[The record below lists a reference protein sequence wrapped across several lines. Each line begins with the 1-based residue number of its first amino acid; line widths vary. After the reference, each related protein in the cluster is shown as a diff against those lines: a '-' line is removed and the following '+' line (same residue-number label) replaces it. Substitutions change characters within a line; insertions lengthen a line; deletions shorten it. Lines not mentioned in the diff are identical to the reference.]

1 VHFGAPQK
9 QNRRNEYQIKFRKL
23 TQEFI
28 IGFTEH
34 RSVGYIFVPLLIEKE
49 KSYFTVKKTVKL
61 RDFKSGE
68 VKLNDQELELLKLI
82 ENYSDEMLMKKFTKK
97 TDQPSFFQNMDKDL
111 FQNHISPYIDKYI
124 YKCLLLLMKSNTRL
138 FFKQAKY
145 ANLYDE
151 DEIKVNRTFTDCT
164 FYFNRTETG
173 TKYNLKIAHEGKAID
188 LLHKNLKMICTQPC
202 SFVYLNQL
210 YIFKHLSGKKL
221 IPFLTKDELLIPL
234 QSEEKYFESFILNTI
249 RDFEVK
255 ATGFTI
261 IESQPP
267 RKTILSLE
275 QDLSLQPVLIV
286 KFRYENSQ
294 YQADAVSSVF
304 VSLENNQGEYTFK
317 KFVRDRIWEEEQL
330 ALLNKL
336 GLKYKNGFWN
346 PEDDK
351 HKSETENYY
360 RGIEW
365 LSENSEELKSQGFL
379 IQQNKLNKKYF
390 TGPQTLDIQ
399 IKNNEDWFDI
409 YAIVKFGDYHIPFIR
424 LRKFILNNIR
434 EFELP
439 SGEIAILPLEW
450 FASYRDIFPFVKLEG
465 NMMKLKKH
473 HFQLL
478 QEKIKGIDQN
488 YFKKLGQINAI
499 TDELVEIPAGL
510 KAKLRNY
517 QTEGYSWM
525 YQLCENQLGGCLA
538 DDMGLGKTLQALTLL
553 LKLKKESTLPQIS
566 EIGNDNQLQLS
577 LSDSDGPDI
586 PVQPAS
592 LIVMP
597 TSLVHNWENEIRKFA
612 PSLKVYKHVGPL
624 RNKSDRMVSA
634 INYYDVILTT
644 YGILRNDYGM
654 LSSFVFFYLIL
665 DESQNIKNAASKTYK
680 SILEIRSKH
689 KLVITGTPIENSLSD
704 LWSQFNFLNRG
715 LLGSLPYFKREF
727 ITPIEK
733 KDDQDQQKKL
743 QKLIRPF
750 VLRRTKEEVEK
761 DLPALTEQIR
771 YCEMTDE
778 QREIYEIEKS
788 VIRNAILK
796 NIETNGIK
804 KSALVVLQGLTKLRQ
819 LANHPSLVTKET
831 DAESGKLN
839 EIYRCLKNLVAEK
852 HKVLIFSSFVK
863 HLDLLQTKIESKNW
877 KYSVLTGK
885 TINRQEVIRQ
895 FQEDPDNHI
904 FLISLKAGGVGL
916 NLTSADYVFI
926 IDPWWN
932 PAAENQA
939 ISRAHRI
946 GQDKKV
952 FVYRFITEES
962 IEEKIQTLKSKKS
975 ALAEKFIS
983 SNNPINAITEEEIM
997 SLFS

>member
-1 VHFGAPQK
+1 MA
-9 QNRRNEYQIKFRKL
+9 
-23 TQEFI
+23 QEFI

-34 RSVGYIFVPLLIEKE
+34 RSVGYILVPLLIEKE
-49 KSYFTVKKTVKL
+49 NSYFTVDKTVKL
-61 RDFKSGE
+61 RDVKSGE
-68 VKLNDQELELLKLI
+68 VVLNEQELELLKLI

-124 YKCLLLLMKSNTRL
+124 YRCVVLLMKGNTRL

-145 ANLYDE
+145 AHLYDE
-151 DEIKVNRTFTDCT
+151 DEIKINRAFSDCT
-164 FYFNRTETG
+164 FYFNRSETG
-173 TKYNLKIAHEGKAID
+173 TKYNLKISHENKVID
-188 LLHKNLKMICTQPC
+188 LLHKNIKMVCIQPC

-210 YIFKHLSGKKL
+210 YVFSHLSGKKL
-221 IPFLTKDELLIPL
+221 IPFLTKEALTIPR
-234 QSEEKYFESFILNTI
+234 QAEEKYYQTFIMNTV

-255 ATGFTI
+255 ADGFTI

-275 QDLSLQPVLIV
+275 QDLSLKPVLIV
-286 KFRYENSQ
+286 KFRYDNSQ
-294 YQADAVSSVF
+294 YLADSVSKVF
-304 VSLENNQGEYTFK
+304 VSLEYQQENYTFK
-317 KFVRDRIWEEEQL
+317 KFVRDHKWEQEQL
-330 ALLNKL
+330 DLLKKL
-336 GLKYKNGFWN
+336 QLKYKNGFWN
-346 PEDDK
+346 PKEDLE
-351 HKSETENYY
+351 KSETENYY
-360 RGIEW
+360 KSIQW
-365 LSENSEELKSQGFL
+365 LTHNHEELQAQGFM

-390 TGPQTLDIQ
+390 TGTQTLDIKIQ
-399 IKNNEDWFDI
+399 SNEDWFDI
-409 YAIVKFGDYHIPFIR
+409 LAMVKFGDCLIPFIR
-424 LRKFILNNIR
+424 LRKNIINNIR

-450 FASYRDIFPFVKLEG
+450 FSSYREIFPFAKLNG
-465 NMMKLKKH
+465 NILKLKKH

-478 QEKIKGIDQN
+478 QEKLVGIDRN
-488 YFKKLGQINAI
+488 YFKMLEQVNSI
-499 TDELVEIPAGL
+499 TDQKIELPEGL
-510 KAKLRNY
+510 KAELRNY
-517 QTEGYSWM
+517 QAEGYSWM
-525 YQLCENQLGGCLA
+525 YQLCANQLGGCLA
-538 DDMGLGKTLQALTLL
+538 DDMGLGKTLQTLTLL
-553 LKLKKESTLPQIS
+553 LKLKKKTGQLLLS
-566 EIGNDNQLQLS
+566 ELKNDNQQQFS
-577 LSDSDGPDI
+577 LFGTIEGPDT
-586 PVQPAS
+586 VQPAS

-597 TSLVHNWENEIRKFA
+597 TSLIHNWENEIQKFA
-612 PSLKVYKHVGPL
+612 PSLKVYKHVGAL
-624 RNKSDRMVSA
+624 RNKSNSMVSS
-634 INYYDVILTT
+634 IRYYDVILTT
-644 YGILRNDYGM
+644 YGTLRNDYEM
-654 LSSFVFFYLIL
+654 LSSYEFFYLIL
-665 DESQNIKNAASKTYK
+665 DESQNIKNSSSKTYK

-733 KDDQDQQKKL
+733 KDDLEQQKKL

-750 VLRRTKEEVEK
+750 FLRRTKEEVES
-761 DLPALTEQIR
+761 DLPVLTEQIR
-771 YCEMTDE
+771 YCEMTEE
-778 QREIYEIEKS
+778 QNEIYETEKS
-788 VIRNAILK
+788 SIRNAILK

-831 DAESGKLN
+831 ESESGKFN
-839 EIYRCLKNLVAEK
+839 EIFRCLKNLVAEK

-863 HLDLLQTKIESKNW
+863 HLELLQTKIETENW
-877 KYSVLTGK
+877 KYSWLTGK
-885 TINRQEVIRQ
+885 TINRPEVIHQ
-895 FQEDPDNHI
+895 FQDDPDNHI

-952 FVYRFITEES
+952 IVYRFITENS

-975 ALAEKFIS
+975 ALVEKFIG

>member
-1 VHFGAPQK
+1 LA
-9 QNRRNEYQIKFRKL
+9 
-23 TQEFI
+23 QEFI

-34 RSVGYIFVPLLIEKE
+34 RSVGNIFVPLLIEKE
-49 KSYFTVKKTVKL
+49 KLYFVVKKTVKL
-61 RDFKSGE
+61 RDVKSGE
-68 VKLNDQELELLKLI
+68 VILNEQELELLKLI

-124 YKCLLLLMKSNTRL
+124 YKCVTLLMKGNTRL
-138 FFKQAKY
+138 FFKEAKY

-151 DEIKVNRTFTDCT
+151 DEIKVNRIFTDCT

-173 TKYNLKIAHEGKAID
+173 TKYNLQISHEGNPID
-188 LLHKNLKMICTQPC
+188 LLHKNLKMVSTQPC

-210 YIFKHLSGKKL
+210 YIFRHLSGKKL
-221 IPFLTKDELLIPL
+221 VPFLTKDELLIPI
-234 QSEEKYFESFILNTI
+234 QAEEKYYQTFILNTI

-275 QDLSLQPVLIV
+275 QDLALQPVLIV
-286 KFRYENSQ
+286 KFKYENSQ
-294 YQADAVSSVF
+294 YLADSVSNVF
-304 VSLENNQGEYTFK
+304 VSLESKHGNYTFK
-317 KFVRDRIWEEEQL
+317 KFDRDLTWEEEQL
-330 ALLNKL
+330 AILKKL
-336 GLKYKNGFWN
+336 GLKYKNGYWNTKEDLQN
-346 PEDDK
+346 PEIED
-351 HKSETENYY
+351 HY
-360 RGIEW
+360 RSIQW
-365 LSENSEELKSQGFL
+365 LTQNHEELQAQGYV

-390 TGPQTLDIQ
+390 TGAQTLDVQ
-399 IKNNEDWFDI
+399 VQSNEDWFDI
-409 YAIVKFGDYHIPFIR
+409 LAMVKFGDYLIPFIR
-424 LRKFILNNIR
+424 LRKHILNNIR

-450 FASYRDIFPFVKLEG
+450 FSSYRDIFPFAKLNG
-465 NMMKLKKH
+465 NILKLKKH

-478 QEKIKGIDQN
+478 QEKLKGIDQN
-488 YFKKLGQINAI
+488 YFKKLVQINAVN
-499 TDELVEIPAGL
+499 DQNAEIPQGL
-510 KAKLRNY
+510 KAQLRNY

-525 YQLCENQLGGCLA
+525 VQLYENQLGGCLA

-553 LKLKKESTLPQIS
+553 LKLKKKPTFHMLPEIKSDGQQQIS
-566 EIGNDNQLQLS
+566 LFDT
-577 LSDSDGPDI
+577 DSSTEA
-586 PVQPAS
+586 VQSAS

-597 TSLVHNWENEIRKFA
+597 TSLIHNWENEIHKFA
-612 PSLKVYKHVGPL
+612 PSLKIYKHVGAL
-624 RNKSDRMVSA
+624 RNKPDKMETA
-634 INYYDVILTT
+634 IRYYDVILTT
-644 YGILRNDYGM
+644 YGILRNDYKM
-654 LSSFVFFYLIL
+654 LSSFEFFYLIL
-665 DESQNIKNAASKTYK
+665 DESQNIKNASSKTYK

-704 LWSQFNFLNRG
+704 LWSQFNFLNSG

-733 KDDQDQQKKL
+733 KDDQEQQKKL

-778 QREIYEIEKS
+778 QREIYETEKS
-788 VIRNAILK
+788 AIRNAILK

-819 LANHPSLVTKET
+819 LANHPSLVTKEADT
-831 DAESGKLN
+831 ESGKFN

-863 HLDLLQTKIESKNW
+863 HLELLQTRIESKNW
-877 KYSVLTGK
+877 KYSLLTGK

-895 FQEDPDNHI
+895 FQEDTDNHI

-946 GQDKKV
+946 GQNKKV

-983 SNNPINAITEEEIM
+983 SNNPINAITEEEIL

>member
-1 VHFGAPQK
+1 MA
-9 QNRRNEYQIKFRKL
+9 
-23 TQEFI
+23 QEFI

-49 KSYFTVKKTVKL
+49 NSYFVVKKTVKL
-61 RDFKSGE
+61 RDVKSGE
-68 VKLNDQELELLKLI
+68 VVLNDQELELLKLI

-97 TDQPSFFQNMDKDL
+97 TDQPSFFQNIDKDL

-124 YKCLLLLMKSNTRL
+124 YRCVLLLMKGNTRL

-145 ANLYDE
+145 AHLYDE
-151 DEIKVNRTFTDCT
+151 DEININRTFSDCT
-164 FYFNRTETG
+164 FYFNRTETS
-173 TKYNLKIAHEGKAID
+173 TKYHLKIAHEGKEID
-188 LLHKNLKMICTQPC
+188 LLHKNVKMVCTQPC
-202 SFVYLNQL
+202 CFVYLNQL
-210 YIFKHLSGKKL
+210 YVFKILSGKKL
-221 IPFLTKDELLIPL
+221 IPFLTKDTVLIPR
-234 QSEEKYFESFILNTI
+234 QAEDKYYQTFILNTI

-261 IESQPP
+261 TESQPP

-275 QDLSLQPVLIV
+275 QDLSLQPTLIV

-294 YQADAVSSVF
+294 YLDDAVSSVF
-304 VSLENNQGEYTFK
+304 VSLENSRGDYTFK
-317 KFVRDRIWEEEQL
+317 KFVRDRMWEEEQL
-330 ALLNKL
+330 AFLKKL

-346 PEDDK
+346 PEEDK
-351 HKSETENYY
+351 EKHETENYY
-360 RGIEW
+360 RGIQW
-365 LSENSEELKSQGFL
+365 LSKNSEELQTMGFI

-390 TGPQTLDIQ
+390 TGSQILDVQ
-399 IKNNEDWFDI
+399 IKSNEDWFDI
-409 YAIVKFGDYHIPFIR
+409 LAMVKFGDYQIPFFR
-424 LRKFILNNIR
+424 LRKHILNNIR

-450 FASYRDIFPFVKLEG
+450 FSTYQEIFPFAKLNG
-465 NMMKLKKH
+465 NILRVKKH

-478 QEKIKGIDQN
+478 QDKFKSIDRN
-488 YFKKLGQINAI
+488 YFKKLEQINSDSAQK
-499 TDELVEIPAGL
+499 VEIPVEL

-517 QTEGYSWM
+517 QTDGYSWM
-525 YQLCENQLGGCLA
+525 YRLYENQLGGCLA
-538 DDMGLGKTLQALTLL
+538 DDMGLGKTIQTLTLL
-553 LKLKKESTLPQIS
+553 LKLKKKSVVPLSPKIEK
-566 EIGNDNQLQLS
+566 DNQLQFS
-577 LSDSDGPDI
+577 LFDTVDAPDT
-586 PVQPAS
+586 VQPAS

-597 TSLVHNWENEIRKFA
+597 TSLIHNWENEIQKFA
-612 PSLKVYKHVGPL
+612 PSLKVYKHVGAM
-624 RNKSDRMVSA
+624 RKKSGNMISA
-634 INYYDVILTT
+634 IRNNDVIMTT
-644 YGILRNDYGM
+644 YGTLRNDYEM
-654 LSSFVFFYLIL
+654 LSSFEFFYLIL
-665 DESQNIKNAASKTYK
+665 DESQNIKNASSKTHK
-680 SILEIRSKH
+680 SILEIRSKY

-733 KDDQDQQKKL
+733 KNDEDQQKKL

-750 VLRRTKEEVEK
+750 LLRRTKEEVAS
-761 DLPALTEQIR
+761 DLPVLTEQIR
-771 YCEMTDE
+771 YCEMTEE
-778 QREIYEIEKS
+778 QQEIYETEKS
-788 VIRNAILK
+788 AIRNAILK

-804 KSALVVLQGLTKLRQ
+804 KSALIMLQGLTKLRQ
-819 LANHPSLVTKET
+819 LANHPSLVTKVADT
-831 DAESGKLN
+831 ESGKFN
-839 EIYRCLKNLVAEK
+839 EIYSCLKDLVAEN

-863 HLDLLQTKIESKNW
+863 HLELLQTKIESKNW
-877 KYSVLTGK
+877 KYSLLTGK
-885 TINRQEVIRQ
+885 TTDRQKVIRQ
-895 FQEDPDNHI
+895 FQEDPDNRI

-946 GQDKKV
+946 GQNKKV
-952 FVYRFITEES
+952 FVYRFITENS
-962 IEEKIQTLKSKKS
+962 IEEKIQALKSKKS
-975 ALAEKFIS
+975 ALVEKFIN